1 MKRTIEY
8 CDELVN
14 DKSRTYYEIVKQIQI
29 DAIDETVKRCAQQA
43 LLSID
48 GIVEKSNG
56 QTYLCDEG
64 NHYTETWINIDKQS
78 ILQVAEELISKL

>member
-29 DAIDETVKRCAQQA
+29 DAIDTTVKRCAEKA
-43 LLSID
+43 EIKD
-48 GIVEKSNG
+48 TKVNYTGVRAGGYYIVKE
-56 QTYLCDEG
+56 
-64 NHYTETWINIDKQS
+64 IDKQS
-78 ILQVAEELISKL
+78 ILQIAEQLKKELE